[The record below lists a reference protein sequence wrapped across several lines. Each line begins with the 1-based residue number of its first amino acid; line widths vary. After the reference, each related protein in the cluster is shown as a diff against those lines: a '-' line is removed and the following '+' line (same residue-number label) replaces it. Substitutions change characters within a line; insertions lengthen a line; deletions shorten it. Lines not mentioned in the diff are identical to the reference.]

1 MVAELEIISLTK
13 RFSGLVAL
21 RDVSFEVKSGEILG
35 LIGPNGSGK
44 TTLINCIT
52 GYLRPESGRILYR
65 GKNLIGLKPY
75 QISRLGIKRTF
86 QIVEVFPNLSILDNV
101 VVGAIFTDPKMS
113 LEEAKSRSREI
124 LKFIGFTRDENI
136 PAKYLNLGEMKLLSL
151 ARALIGDPSI
161 LLLDEV
167 IAGLTPVEEY
177 KVISV
182 VKNINEERKV
192 TVIMVEHVMRVIMN
206 VCDRIVVLH
215 EGRKIAEGAPKEIA
229 HDEKVIEA
237 YLGKE
242 FH

>member
-1 MVAELEIISLTK
+1 MAAELEIVSLTK
-13 RFSGLVAL
+13 RFGGLIAL
-21 RDVSFEVKSGEILG
+21 RDVSLEVKSGEILG

-52 GYLRPESGRILYR
+52 GYLRPESGKILYK
-65 GKNLIGLKPY
+65 GKNLVGLKPY

-86 QIVEVFPNLSILDNV
+86 QIVEVFPNLSVLDNV
-101 VVGAIFTDPKMS
+101 VVGAIFNNPKMS
-113 LEEAKSRSREI
+113 LEEAKSKGREI
-124 LKFIGFTRDENI
+124 LKLIGFTRNEDTL
-136 PAKYLNLGEMKLLSL
+136 AKYLNLGEMKLLSL
-151 ARALIGDPSI
+151 ARALVSDPSL

-167 IAGLTPVEEY
+167 IAGLTPVEES

-182 VKNINEERKV
+182 VKEINEERKV
-192 TVIMVEHVMRVIMN
+192 TIVMVEHVMRVIMN

-215 EGRKIAEGAPKEIA
+215 EGRKIAEGTPKEIV